1 MRVEQS
7 QNQNIIEIMQQS
19 SRQGEVQEISPF
31 GAAVKTSKSEETNGK
46 SINVKDATYLN
57 PAKEE
62 QKNIAEEIEE
72 GTSMDATQRKN
83 QMAVLSNTTSEED
96 FAKMQQEGFSLDNTT
111 SNTIVTVTDKIKA
124 ELAKAGADVSCF
136 GDELTAEQIEAIAG
150 SPELARQ
157 LSEAFQKADLPLT
170 EDNLRETVEILG
182 MAGSLS
188 TPSDGAVKYL
198 LDNRLEPTIENLY
211 MAEYSGSGSYYPAPS
226 LDISS
231 FSEQIQAV
239 IQTAGLEVNE
249 ETMETSRWMLENDI
263 PLTPDN
269 ISYAMAL
276 KEMEFPVSE
285 EVMVERAAIAVEE
298 GGRPKDAMVLEGYTL
313 AERAQRAMEIVEAAT
328 DEDVAYVV
336 EHGMELTLE
345 SLQQAANRMA
355 GQDGAAG
362 AQLAGAGQ
370 SAAGVQ
376 LAGAGQ
382 SAVGVQLAGAG
393 QSAVGVQTA
402 GAGPSA
408 VGAVGGQSGAA
419 VSQNTAEQSGTAV
432 SQPAEQSG
440 AAASQN
446 IAAGQSAAVTGQGAA
461 VSQSAGQSG
470 SAVSQP
476 AAQNE
481 AVTAEQNAAV
491 TGAGNAQE
499 YTQSGLNLIIAK
511 RQLEELR
518 LVMTAQANYALLRQ
532 GISIDTEPLETLVAQ
547 LKEMENSYYQHLFA
561 AENIEASEENIA
573 LYKEITGQVEDIKY
587 VPAYVLG
594 MKEADVSTINGVHKA
609 GTALKDTFEKAG
621 ERYETLMTAP
631 RADLGDSIQKAFRNV
646 GDILEDM
653 GLENSEEN
661 RRAVRMLGYNGLE
674 ITEAS
679 ITEMKA
685 ADEEVQRT
693 FKNMTPS
700 VVMEMIR
707 QGINPLQM
715 DFAEV
720 NRIAE
725 EIKGD
730 SISGEETRKYSEY
743 LWKLEQNHAISEE
756 ERSSYI
762 GIYRLIKQV
771 EKTDGAAIGA
781 LVNQGAELTMKNLL
795 TAVRSEK
802 RSGKMEYTVDNDFA
816 GVEKTTVNSIT
827 EQAEAAYQAETAYQ
841 NNCLKDVLD
850 DMTPEKLRVMMQQ
863 TPEWENMT
871 PEQLKA
877 ALAQTETDESRMDM
891 AYAKEQLEQLEQAAN
906 VTEDIYQVLQ
916 KYDIPNTMANVLA
929 MESMIKDRNQMF
941 RKIFGSGV
949 KSPEEKPG
957 IEDLEEIKEE
967 LLEEFGEAVSEPVD
981 MAIAQ
986 EKLGELAENVMKT
999 MINSENVTSLDVREM
1014 RLLSAQLSVSSLLA
1028 KEEQYCVPV
1037 LVNDE
1042 MMNVSVKIVRG
1053 VDKKGIVDI
1062 MMESELRGK
1071 IAATFQAK
1079 ENGIS
1084 GLIAT
1089 DNSETKELFE
1099 KELGALTGELS
1110 KEGETISDIHCAYID
1125 DLDLNHFSM
1134 GMYGVEADS
1143 ETTADKES
1151 ESYKVQT
1158 SRLYHIAERF
1168 IKNIKEAL

>member
-7 QNQNIIEIMQQS
+7 QNQNIIELMQQT
-19 SRQGEVQEISPF
+19 SRQGEVQEVSPF
-31 GAAVKTSKSEETNGK
+31 GAAVKTSKAEETNGK

-62 QKNIAEEIEE
+62 QKTMAEEIEE

-96 FAKMQQEGFSLDNTT
+96 FARMQQEGFSLDQTT

-124 ELAKAGADVSCF
+124 ELAKAGKDVSCF
-136 GDELTAEQIEAIAG
+136 GDELTVEQIEAIAG

-188 TPSDGAVKYL
+188 APSDGAVKYL
-198 LDNRLEPTIENLY
+198 LDNQLEPTIENIY

-226 LDISS
+226 VDISS
-231 FSEQIQAV
+231 FSAQIQAV

-249 ETMETSRWMLENDI
+249 ETMETSQWMLENDI
-263 PLTPDN
+263 PLTPEN

-276 KEMEFPVSE
+276 KGMEFPVSE
-285 EVMVERAAIAVEE
+285 EEMVERAAIAVEE
-298 GGRPKDAMVLEGYTL
+298 GGRPKDAMVLDGYTL
-313 AERAQRAMEIVEAAT
+313 AERAQRAMDIVQSAT
-328 DEDVAYVV
+328 DEDVAHVL

-345 SLQQAANRMA
+345 GLQQAANRMVGVSGSQSFGQNLTGVA
-355 GQDGAAG
+355 GQSADQTGITAAQLTGQAGTAATQPEGQNGATAAQPTGQAGAAATQVTGQNGAAG
-362 AQLAGAGQ
+362 ATATQASGQ
-370 SAAGVQ
+370 SA
-376 LAGAGQ
+376 
-382 SAVGVQLAGAG
+382 
-393 QSAVGVQTA
+393 
-402 GAGPSA
+402 
-408 VGAVGGQSGAA
+408 GAA
-419 VSQNTAEQSGTAV
+419 VT
-432 SQPAEQSG
+432 QPAGE
-440 AAASQN
+440 N
-446 IAAGQSAAVTGQGAA
+446 ETVAGTG
-461 VSQSAGQSG
+461 
-470 SAVSQP
+470 
-476 AAQNE
+476 N
-481 AVTAEQNAAV
+481 T
-491 TGAGNAQE
+491 QE

-518 LVMTAQANYALLRQ
+518 LVMTAQANYSLLRQ
-532 GISIDTEPLETLVAQ
+532 GISIDTEPLETLVTQ

-573 LYKEITGQVEDIKY
+573 LYKEITGQVEEIKY

-594 MKEADVSTINGVHKA
+594 MKQADVSTINGVHKA
-609 GTALKDTFEKAG
+609 GTALRDTFEKAG

-700 VVMEMIR
+700 VVLEMIR
-707 QGINPLQM
+707 KGINPLQM

-725 EIKGD
+725 EIRGD

-743 LWKLEQNHAISEE
+743 LWKLEQNHAISED

-802 RSGKMEYTVDNDFA
+802 RSGKMEYTVDHDFA
-816 GVEKTTVNSIT
+816 GVEKTMANSIT
-827 EQAEAAYQAETAYQ
+827 DQAEAAYQTEVSYQ

-877 ALAQTETDESRMDM
+877 ALAQTETEESGTDM
-891 AYAKEQLEQLEQAAN
+891 AYAREQLSQLEQAAN

-949 KSPEEKPG
+949 KAPEEKPG

-967 LLEEFGEAVSEPVD
+967 LLEEFGEAVSEPAD

-1014 RLLSAQLSVSSLLA
+1014 RLLSTQLSVSGLLA

-1079 ENGIS
+1079 ESGIS

-1089 DNSETKELFE
+1089 DNSETKELLE
-1099 KELGALTGELS
+1099 KELGALAEELS
-1110 KEGETISDIHCAYID
+1110 KEGESVSDIHCAYID

-1143 ETTADKES
+1143 ETTENKES

-1158 SRLYHIAERF
+1158 SRLYHIAEDF
-1168 IKNIKEAL
+1168 IKNIKENL